1 MANLFSDISEIQKQ
15 QLINAADPDT
25 VSANIVNV
33 GTKLNS
39 IKNSYISNPVIDSE
53 NARLTTKNEQIQT
66 IKSSQDRTNA
76 LNESYRKRNWEY
88 VKLLIVVAISL
99 FVILGISMFLR
110 NIIPD
115 SFIDLLTAIIIGI
128 VLIYAFMTYR
138 TISYRSAIDFD
149 KLNLSNPI
157 STSGDDAASAANQK
171 IISAG
176 ESGDILGAAG
186 VGIPG
191 ACSGP
196 SCCDS
201 GTKWCLSQNKCIL
214 NANVCPTIAPT
225 TTPTPTTQGF
235 TTMSNSNEYTE
246 SEYTN
251 YAPYK

>member
-1 MANLFSDISEIQKQ
+1 MSSLFSNIYALQTQQISNVGSSPDFSNIQANLSN
-15 QLINAADPDT
+15 ING
-25 VSANIVNV
+25 ANID
-33 GTKLNS
+33 S
-39 IKNSYISNPVIDSE
+39 SVINNE
-53 NARLTTKNEQIQT
+53 NARLEAKKTQIDT
-66 IKSSQDRTNA
+66 IKSTHDRTNA

-196 SCCDS
+196 SCCDN

-214 NANVCPTIAPT
+214 NTNVCPTIAPT